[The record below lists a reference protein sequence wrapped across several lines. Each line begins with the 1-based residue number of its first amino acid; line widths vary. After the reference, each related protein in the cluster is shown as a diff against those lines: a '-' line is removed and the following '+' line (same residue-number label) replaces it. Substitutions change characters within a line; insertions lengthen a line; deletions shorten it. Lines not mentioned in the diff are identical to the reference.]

1 MNAIDYTFNDCP
13 IVTADDGNTYS
24 INERSW
30 NGRYYREC
38 RRVERSGEGWI
49 WDLKAPTVSLRPVD
63 GQNTIGSNSPKYEI
77 VL

>member
-1 MNAIDYTFNDCP
+1 MTDKTNYDFP

-24 INERSW
+24 INEESW
-30 NGRYYREC
+30 DGTIWCEC
-38 RRVERSGEGWI
+38 RRVERSGDGWI

-63 GQNTIGSNSPKYEI
+63 GQNTIGSNSPEYEI